1 MTTESQNEQDN
12 EPPERRKA
20 SLLQTV
26 WIVLS
31 GLVMI
36 GRSRDYGPNA
46 PKLDPV
52 LLVIVAIVGAIIL
65 IAGLVTLAV
74 SVAH

>member
-1 MTTESQNEQDN
+1 MTTGPHDRSTK
-12 EPPERRKA
+12 RRKA
-20 SLLQTV
+20 SLLQTI

-36 GRSRDYGPNA
+36 GRSKDFDPNA

-52 LLVIVAIVGAIIL
+52 LLVIVAIVGAVIL

-74 SVAH
+74 SVAR